1 MTEAVEIRSD
11 LRPGD
16 LEAVVALHARLYP
29 REYGVDS
36 QFVAHVEAVARHRHF
51 TRAAEELHVAQSAL
65 SRQVGL
71 LEAELGAKL
80 FNRTTRSVELTE
92 AGETV
97 VARAR
102 RVLAEAEDLRG
113 EVDELRGLTR
123 GQISVG
129 ALPPAGSVDTPALL
143 TAFKE
148 RFPGI
153 DVHLR
158 GGIVEEF
165 IRFLR
170 RDELDAAFCLQPRG
184 GRQGADGFGPGIAS
198 EELGGDELVAAL
210 PARHE
215 LTRARRLAVRDFAD
229 LPLITPGPGSA
240 LRAAADEFLSGAEDR
255 PRFSLDSNDP
265 FLIRCLVSQG
275 FGVALLPGGFASLP
289 GPRIEVR
296 RLRPAVPLRV
306 LLIWREDRQPSPA
319 LAAFIG
325 FVRERVGGRGR

>member
-1 MTEAVEIRSD
+1 MD
-11 LRPGD
+11 LRQ
-16 LEAVVALHARLYP
+16 LAY
-29 REYGVDS
+29 
-36 QFVAHVEAVARHRHF
+36 VEAVARHRHF
-51 TRAAEELHVAQSAL
+51 THAAEELHVAQSAL
-65 SRQVGL
+65 SRQVSR
-71 LEAELGAKL
+71 LEDELGAKL
-80 FNRTTRSVELTE
+80 FNRTTRSVELTD
-92 AGETV
+92 AGKAV

-153 DVHLR
+153 EVHLR

-165 IRFLR
+165 IRFLD
-170 RDELDAAFCLQPRG
+170 RDELDAAFCLEAQAEQ
-184 GRQGADGFGPGIAS
+184 GRNPFPDSIAA
-198 EELGGDELVAAL
+198 EKLGEDELVAAL
-210 PARHE
+210 PLRHE
-215 LTRARRLAVRDFAD
+215 LTRSKRLAVRDFAD

-240 LRAAADEFLSGAEDR
+240 LRAAADEFLSGAAQQ

-275 FGVALLPGGFASLP
+275 FGVALLPGGFARLP

-296 RLRPAVPLRV
+296 PLRPAVRLRV

-319 LAAFIG
+319 LAAFIE
-325 FVRERVGGRGR
+325 FVRGRVGNRAA